1 MLNFINLLNKTFRAY
16 KIYPFGH
23 EIPRYFLRQLW
34 ESLREELR
42 ESSEIVLFMDKNR
55 CLDGKEVWEGEESE
69 DNIAWVLY
77 KNGIRGINITTN
89 ISLLDLENF
98 FKALR
103 RAISEKDKFSLIFE
117 LSQNEFS
124 GMSFEYIPDFLQDQH
139 VLVPET
145 YQDFVKLKE
154 KEPKAEPLE
163 LEGQIEAS
171 IEIPIII
178 ESREVFT
185 ISPEEEKI
193 LNEEVEKDR
202 QSSHLENF
210 LRHVLTIMDRGSLED
225 VTSFLKAI
233 EELILLEI
241 NNSNIGTAGRL
252 LQNLKFLKSNIKEE
266 KKTWLINVLVKKLC
280 EPKLLDTIIKTFIES
295 KPKDLE
301 NFLVNLEPSANLDL
315 FKIAVDLPNKSS
327 RQVIYRAILGMQPDN
342 FGEILNYVARNRDHD
357 KTLVAGLEFIAM
369 GKIREAKDFLLELQ
383 RRNDPLIRKSLLEAI
398 SAIEGDLTPFFYDPS
413 LDVRMTTYLEMK
425 RNPRKAFAN
434 LVVERLKSSDL
445 FYKMDPLEKKQFLN
459 LIPEYLDYQIVENTL
474 KEILSQ
480 SMSLLERVAKS
491 RKYYETMQFLI
502 NSLVESR
509 NRKVYILLIETVKT
523 TKDSKLREMCSEA
536 LKQLKEL

>member
-1 MLNFINLLNKTFRAY
+1 MQNFVNLLNKTFRAY

-23 EIPRYFLRQLW
+23 EIPRFFLRQVW
-34 ESLREELR
+34 ESLKEEFK
-42 ESSEIVLFMDKNR
+42 ETSEIVLFMDKNK
-55 CLDGKEVWEGEESE
+55 CLDGDEVWEGEEND

-77 KNGIRGINITTN
+77 TNGIRSININTN

-98 FKALR
+98 FKALQ
-103 RAISEKDKFSLIFE
+103 RAIAERDKFSLIYE
-117 LSQNEFS
+117 LSKNEYS
-124 GMSFEYIPDFLQDQH
+124 GMSFEYIPDFLQDQQ

-154 KEPKAEPLE
+154 KEPKSEPLE
-163 LEGQIEAS
+163 INGQIEAS

-193 LNEEVEKDR
+193 LSEELERER
-202 QSSHLENF
+202 QSSHLEHF
-210 LRHVLTIMDRGSLED
+210 LRHAFTIMDKGNTED
-225 VTSFLKAI
+225 VSSLLKAI

-241 NNSNIGTAGRL
+241 NNSNIGTAGKL
-252 LQNLKFLKSNIKEE
+252 LQNLKFLKLNLQEE
-266 KKTWLINVLVKKLC
+266 RKVRLIDSLIKKLC
-280 EPKLLDTIIKTFIES
+280 EPKLLETVVKTFIET
-295 KPKDLE
+295 KPKELE
-301 NFLVNLEPSANLDL
+301 TFLLNLDPSASLEL
-315 FKIAVDLPNKSS
+315 FKVAIDLPNRSS
-327 RQVIYRAILGMQPDN
+327 RQIIYRAITGMQPNN
-342 FGEILNYVARNRDHD
+342 FEDILNYIVRNKDHD
-357 KTLVAGLEFIAM
+357 KTLIAGLEFIAL
-369 GKIREAKDFLLELQ
+369 GKLREAKDFLLELQ
-383 RRNDPLIRKSLLEAI
+383 QSGDALVRKTLLEAI
-398 SAIEGDLTPFFYDPS
+398 SAVEGDLTPFFYDPS
-413 LDVRMTTYLEMK
+413 LDIRMTTYLEMK

-459 LIPEYLDYQIVENTL
+459 LIPEYLDYQIVENAV

-480 SMSLLERVAKS
+480 NISIIERIAKS

-502 NSLVESR
+502 NSLVESK